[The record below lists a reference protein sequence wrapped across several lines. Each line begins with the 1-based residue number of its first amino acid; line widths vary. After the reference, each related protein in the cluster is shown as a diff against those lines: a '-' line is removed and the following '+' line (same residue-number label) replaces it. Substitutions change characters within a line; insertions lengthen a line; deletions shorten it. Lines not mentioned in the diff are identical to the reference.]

1 MKLTFLW
8 TLKKN
13 TWETL
18 SLLEVPTGLES
29 FHLARAKQALGA
41 SDFGLEPFSWGI
53 SNSPRLLS
61 SSSFC
66 EQNSQLIVFKEPGWI
81 TIFASNHKEIAPSS
95 LSTQFIKKKTK
106 IWHIKTCFH
115 FRCKTQKKETWEIRS
130 SGYCHQ
136 VLHLYLHLIGITI
149 LSFICFFQ
157 AWKFLFCIGVWQV
170 NNVMTVSGS
179 LDFLR

>member
-1 MKLTFLW
+1 MLFPLVSTTVIKITNLMKLTFLW

-95 LSTQFIKKKTK
+95 LGTQFIKKKKQKSGILKLPFYYALSRCRRSEVNGRNFCGEKTK
-106 IWHIKTCFH
+106 P
-115 FRCKTQKKETWEIRS
+115 RE
-130 SGYCHQ
+130 Q
-136 VLHLYLHLIGITI
+136 VACAN
-149 LSFICFFQ
+149 S
-157 AWKFLFCIGVWQV
+157 
-170 NNVMTVSGS
+170 
-179 LDFLR
+179 